1 MLAIRRFE
9 KSHMKSNIEKY
20 RPIVLGYKHEQVK
33 LKIFC

>member
-9 KSHMKSNIEKY
+9 NSHMKCNIEKY
-20 RPIVLGYKHEQVK
+20 RLIVLGYKHEQVK